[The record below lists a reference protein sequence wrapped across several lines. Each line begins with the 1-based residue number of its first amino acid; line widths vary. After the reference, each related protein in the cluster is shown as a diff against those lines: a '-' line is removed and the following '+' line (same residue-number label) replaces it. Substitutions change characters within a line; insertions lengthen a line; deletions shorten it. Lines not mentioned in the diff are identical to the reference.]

1 MPGFH
6 LRPVNADGGMRA
18 RCGFVFQACKRTT
31 MRSIHKNKGKL
42 GPAPDATM
50 LKAKLEN
57 KTKHKKIYCFPNV
70 VAKLLSLKLKGA

>member
-1 MPGFH
+1 MG
-6 LRPVNADGGMRA
+6 
-18 RCGFVFQACKRTT
+18 
-31 MRSIHKNKGKL
+31 SIHKNKGKP

-57 KTKHKKIYCFPNV
+57 KTKHKKIYYFPNV